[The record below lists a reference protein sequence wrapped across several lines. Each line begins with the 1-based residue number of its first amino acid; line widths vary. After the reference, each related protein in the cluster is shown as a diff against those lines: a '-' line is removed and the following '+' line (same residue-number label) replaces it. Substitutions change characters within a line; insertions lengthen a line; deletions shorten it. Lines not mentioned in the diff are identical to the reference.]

1 MVDKATAQIIP
12 LMPAEI
18 RTKLSRCSFFNL
30 QEIRF
35 RIMRPVMLYYSDRVS
50 FLTESGEGE
59 AAKAINATDEIIS
72 KTVANFCRNSVYA
85 HKENIKEGF
94 ITLAGGHRVGIGG
107 RAVNLN
113 GQISNITDFSSLN
126 IRIAR
131 EYIDCAKEC
140 ASYIANDKRVY
151 NTIIISPPGGG
162 KTTMLRDIAR
172 ILSFDFKVSI
182 VDERFEIAAE
192 DRGVPGFDIG
202 VQTDVLSGFSKSD
215 GIIHALRSLSPDV
228 IICDET
234 GSGEDCIAI
243 ESILKGGCKIIT
255 SMHGYGIEEVI
266 RKKPELMAFF
276 DVAILL
282 WRDNG
287 IPEVKK
293 CIKLWE

>member
-1 MVDKATAQIIP
+1 MDKVREQIVP

-18 RTKLSRCSFFNL
+18 RTKLSLCSFCNL

-35 RIMRPVMLYYSDRVS
+35 RIMRPVMLYYSDHVS
-50 FLTESGEGE
+50 FLTEYGEGD
-59 AAKAINATDEIIS
+59 AKNGVTATGEIIS
-72 KTVANFCRNSVYA
+72 KTIANFCRNSVYA

-107 RAVNLN
+107 RAVSLGGEVLN
-113 GQISNITDFSSLN
+113 IADFSSLN

-131 EYIDCAKEC
+131 EYKGCAEKC
-140 ASYIANDKRVY
+140 VSSILDNKRIN
-151 NTIIISPPGGG
+151 NTVIISPPGGG
-162 KTTMLRDIAR
+162 KTTMLRDMAR
-172 ILSFDFKVSI
+172 ILSSDFKVSI
-182 VDERFEIAAE
+182 VDERFEIASE

-234 GSGEDCIAI
+234 GSREDCNGI
-243 ESILKGGCKIIT
+243 ENILKGGCRIIT
-255 SMHGYGIEEVI
+255 SMHSYSIEEAI
-266 RKKPELMAFF
+266 RKKPELMSLF
-276 DVAILL
+276 DVAVLL
-282 WRDNG
+282 GKDNG

-293 CIKLWE
+293 CIRLWE